1 METVSS
7 AFDGNGRGRRS
18 PVHSVSPS
26 QMSFL
31 GVQVPTAYAGARL
44 EMVRNG
50 RKLNACQYGSG
61 LIMTVHLVSSEKA

>member
-1 METVSS
+1 
-7 AFDGNGRGRRS
+7 
-18 PVHSVSPS
+18 
-26 QMSFL
+26 MSFL

-61 LIMTVHLVSSEKA
+61 LIMMVHLVSSEKA